1 MLKDLNWVQWF
12 QCSWYWNLGWP
23 LDSLQASSSGHSGA
37 GLGKEGEFT
46 SVPLEFEFCLQFPCG
61 SSSTEL
67 SDFCQSAGSRNE
79 RECKQTL
86 MRHALRVMTSLLHC
100 NVISTNPLQNAPVD
114 PCRPQNRGSHHYLRA
129 HKGSWR
135 LSRPLIQDSSVRVLF
150 PWYKGNLT

>member
-12 QCSWYWNLGWP
+12 QCTWYWNLGWP
-23 LDSLQASSSGHSGA
+23 LGSLQASSSGHSGA

-100 NVISTNPLQNAPVD
+100 NVISTNPLQNGA
-114 PCRPQNRGSHHYLRA
+114 CRSVSPAKSRVPSLFARSQREPTLVASFDT
-129 HKGSWR
+129 R
-135 LSRPLIQDSSVRVLF
+135 L
-150 PWYKGNLT
+150 KC